1 MFFRFP
7 SLLFSYYKPS
17 HRGWRGRATCTQ
29 NLKVYMQNYTK
40 DRLPSLKTLRQ
51 ESRTAPY
58 LCFIESIDCTKRQQY
73 TLVFLVAMI
82 NLFKQ
87 CSHSI
92 HQPGISPPYFEF
104 KLVCTIEL
112 SGEKEAIWKSNSP
125 GFKFQE

>member
-1 MFFRFP
+1 M
-7 SLLFSYYKPS
+7 
-17 HRGWRGRATCTQ
+17 
-29 NLKVYMQNYTK
+29 YTK
-40 DRLPSLKTLRQ
+40 SESIYAELHEGQASKSQNSPSGIKNSTILVFYK
-51 ESRTAPY
+51 
-58 LCFIESIDCTKRQQY
+58 SIDCTKRQQY